1 MDPGEQIRTG
11 AGYPALSRFAP
22 GDSGRPLVVFVTGG
36 GVLARIAYGHRD
48 GRTEDFLAHWLRR
61 AGYPFLAV
69 SYPIDHPVFDAP
81 YPAFSV
87 LDWGE
92 QTAEIVEQFVVEA
105 RLPRQALVLAWSM
118 AGRIAEPLNAAM
130 ARRGL
135 AIELFVAM
143 SASTALPGLLPALDQ
158 LQPSAKGLA
167 RVEGAFVDWLV
178 GCLHDQNALAGRTLI
193 ADEAFRKEFTGDL
206 PVNLAATAL
215 RYRNGAFVA
224 DPLADADDVGA
235 TRYGDFPPLA
245 LITHASPRD
254 PRHAL
259 GDRSAWG
266 FYIAQTLCARRLWP
280 RAAELAALPPEQ
292 WRRIVELANGAPDEL
307 SVALPGSHLFFV
319 GEAGA
324 RETVA
329 ALDALRAKAA
339 SLDAALN
346 QALAQAAPAR

>member
-1 MDPGEQIRTG
+1 MDPGEQIRAG
-11 AGYPALSRFAP
+11 AGYPALSRFTP
-22 GDSGRPLVVFVTGG
+22 GEPGRPLVVFVTGG
-36 GVLARIAYGHRD
+36 GVLARVAYGHGGERQ
-48 GRTEDFLAHWLRR
+48 EDFLAHWLRQ

-87 LDWGE
+87 RDWGQ
-92 QTAEIVEQFVVEA
+92 QTAEIVERLVIEA
-105 RLPRQALVLAWSM
+105 GLPRVALALAWSM
-118 AGRIAEPLNAAM
+118 AGRIAAPLNAAL
-130 ARRGL
+130 ARRGV

-143 SASTALPGLLPALDQ
+143 SASTALPGLLPALDH

-167 RVEGAFVDWLV
+167 QVEGAFVDWLID
-178 GCLHDQNALAGRTLI
+178 CLHDQNALAGHTLI
-193 ADEAFRKEFTGDL
+193 ADETFRKEFTGDL

-215 RYRNGAFVA
+215 RYRNGAFVS

-245 LITHASPRD
+245 LITHASSRD

-280 RAAELAALPPEQ
+280 RAVELAALPREQ
-292 WRRIVELANGAPDEL
+292 WRRIVELVNGAPDEL

-324 RETVA
+324 RATVA
-329 ALDALRAKAA
+329 ALDTLRAKTA
-339 SLDAALN
+339 SLDAALD
-346 QALAQAAPAR
+346 QAVAQAAPAH